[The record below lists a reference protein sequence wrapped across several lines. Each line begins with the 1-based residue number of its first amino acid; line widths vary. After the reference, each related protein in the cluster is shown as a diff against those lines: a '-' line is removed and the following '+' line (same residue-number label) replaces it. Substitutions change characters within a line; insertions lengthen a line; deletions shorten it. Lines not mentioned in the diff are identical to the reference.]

1 MNKDIYTLTI
11 GSEEIG
17 LNSFGTPNND
27 IVSLFTELLTLR
39 TKNYSFDTIKEVLK
53 DVEDF
58 YNSIPVYP
66 KGQLS

>member
-1 MNKDIYTLTI
+1 MNKDIYTATT
-11 GSEEIG
+11 GSKETG

-27 IVSLFTELLTLR
+27 IVRLFAELLTLR

-66 KGQLS
+66 KGLLS